1 MLLDNDG
8 LKRLQAVCLNLV
20 LEIDRICR
28 KNNIQY
34 TLEGGTLIGAVRE
47 HGFIEWDDDADI
59 SMTRS
64 EYNKFCKACLT
75 DLNKEK
81 YFLQD
86 YITDPE
92 YPWGYSK
99 LRMNGTS
106 LIQAGQEHL
115 KFHDGIFVDIFIYDN
130 VPDGFLTRRLHF
142 ALCYLIR
149 KCQYS
154 VVGKKRASS
163 KLLRFWFSLIDK
175 IPKKLLFSLLKLMA
189 NITARK
195 KTELM
200 RHYTFPYFRKECIYG
215 LPSKCFDDYID
226 ADFEGKKLRVVKDYN
241 TFLTLKYGD
250 YMTPP
255 PKSEIK
261 FYPIGSIKFPEK

>member
-1 MLLDNDG
+1 MYLNNTE
-8 LKRLQAVCLNLV
+8 LKRLQSTCLELI

-47 HGFIEWDDDADI
+47 HGFIKWDDDADI
-59 SMTRS
+59 SMTRDA
-64 EYNKFCKACLT
+64 YNNFFEACKF
-75 DLNKEK
+75 DLNKNK

-86 YITDPE
+86 YKTDPK

-106 LIQAGQEHL
+106 LVLMGQEDM
-115 KFHDGIFVDIFIYDN
+115 KFHNGIYVDIFIYDN
-130 VPDGFLTRRLHF
+130 VPDGYISRRLHF
-142 ALCYLIR
+142 AACYCIR

-154 VVGKKRASS
+154 VEGKKLA
-163 KLLRFWFSLIDK
+163 KNAFLRIWYTVIDK
-175 IPKKLLFSLLKLMA
+175 IPKKYLFRWLEMMA
-189 NITARK
+189 KATNKK

-200 RHYTFPYFRKECIYG
+200 RHYTYPYFRKECIYG
-215 LPSKCFDDYID
+215 LPSHCFDEYID
-226 ADFEGKKLRVVKDYN
+226 SDFEGRTVRIMKDYD

-250 YMTPP
+250 YMIPP
-255 PKSEIK
+255 SAENIK
-261 FYPIGSIKFPEK
+261 HLAISKIEFPD